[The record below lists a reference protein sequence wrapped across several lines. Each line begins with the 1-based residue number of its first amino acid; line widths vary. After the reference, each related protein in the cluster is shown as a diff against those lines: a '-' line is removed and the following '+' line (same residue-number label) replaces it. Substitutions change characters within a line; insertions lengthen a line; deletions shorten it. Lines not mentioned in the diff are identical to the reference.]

1 VNDYRTL
8 TQIVRAA
15 RSRLRPYAWNY
26 VVGGSE
32 TETTLRRNRAAIERL
47 AFVPRVLRNVE
58 HVDTATTLLGTAL
71 RIPYILAPIGS
82 LQDVW
87 PEGSAAQVGGACT
100 FGTLPVV
107 SSVTQ
112 PSLEDAAAA
121 ASGDK
126 WFQLYVRGDID
137 WIAAIVRRVRESGY
151 RALVMTVDVAHYSN
165 RERQFLHDW
174 VPDGRR
180 GADGPQFQ
188 ARLDW
193 DVLARIIE
201 FAGIPVIVKGIQ
213 MADDAAKALAQGVAA
228 VWVSNHGG
236 RQLDA
241 ARASLDVLPEVVA
254 AIGGRV
260 PVIVDGGFS
269 RGTDVIKAL
278 ALGADVV
285 AGGRLH
291 AWALGAGGAPAVG
304 RMLELLEE
312 EIVTTM
318 ALLGVTSLA
327 ELDPTFVVR
336 DENGEGAMT
345 AFPLLDLTDEQQ
357 PGAIESDATP
367 A

>member
-1 VNDYRTL
+1 VSDYRTL

-15 RSRLRPYAWNY
+15 RTRLEAYAWNY

-32 TETTLRRNRAAIERL
+32 TEATVRRNRVAIERL

-58 HVDTATTLLGTAL
+58 HIETTTTLLGTSL

-87 PEGSAAQVGGACT
+87 PEGSGAQVRGACA

-112 PSLEDAAAA
+112 PALEDAAEEAV
-121 ASGDK
+121 GDK

-137 WIAAIVRRVRESGY
+137 WIADIVRRVRESGY
-151 RALVMTVDVAHYSN
+151 RALVMTVDVARYSN

-188 ARLDW
+188 ARFDW
-193 DVLARIIE
+193 GMLAQIIE
-201 FAGIPVIVKGIQ
+201 LAGLPVIVKGIQ
-213 MADDAAKALAQGVAA
+213 TAGDALKALESGVAA

-236 RQLDA
+236 RQLDS
-241 ARASLDVLPEVVA
+241 ARATLDILPEVVT
-254 AIGGRV
+254 AIGGRL
-260 PVIVDGGFS
+260 PVIVDGGFY

-291 AWALGAGGAPAVG
+291 AWALGAGGAPTVR
-304 RMLELLEE
+304 RMLELLED
-312 EIVTTM
+312 EIATTM
-318 ALLGVTSLA
+318 GLLGVTSLG
-327 ELDPTFVVR
+327 ELDRSFVAR
-336 DENGEGAMT
+336 DENFSGCGT
-345 AFPLLDLTDEQQ
+345 AFPLLDLTDAMQ
-357 PGAIESDATP
+357 PPGVANSL
-367 A
+367 